1 VPQHI
6 YQNNDNLTVISV
18 LYLCIINLNELLSIY
33 LRGKMKKI
41 TFMIKTFAAFGIITA
56 MVNLSSCTSKPGI
69 VSVRQTE
76 IDSLRDQIK
85 KMTAGSEVL
94 TKNLV
99 TFDTLDY
106 TVFSNQEWTRLHE
119 SHSKDVKVDWPDGHF
134 TTGIE
139 KHIQD
144 LSAMFVYAPDTRIKQ
159 HPIRFGSSNGEWTAV
174 TGVFEGTF
182 SKPMPLG
189 NGKFIK
195 PTGKAFKLPMCTI
208 GHWKEGVMIEEWLFW
223 DNMTYMNQIGLGK

>member
-1 VPQHI
+1 
-6 YQNNDNLTVISV
+6 
-18 LYLCIINLNELLSIY
+18 
-33 LRGKMKKI
+33 MKA
-41 TFMIKTFAAFGIITA
+41 FAAVTIMSAMTA
-56 MVNLSSCTSKPGI
+56 LISCTNKPGI

-76 IDSLRDQIK
+76 IDSLRNQIK
-85 KMTAGSEVL
+85 TMVAGNQVL
-94 TKNLV
+94 TANLV

-106 TVFSNQEWTRLHE
+106 TVFSKQQWTRLHE
-119 SHSKDVKVDWPDGHF
+119 SHSKDVKVNWPDGHF
-134 TTGIE
+134 TLGIE

-182 SKPMPLG
+182 TKPMPIG
-189 NGKFIK
+189 NGKFMQ

-208 GHWKEGVMIEEWLFW
+208 GHWKDGVMIEEWLFW
-223 DNMTYMNQIGLGK
+223 DNQTYMNQIMGK